1 MVKINNKRNKRK
13 VKYHIIID
21 IKDRNYIFF
30 LVGSEGWA
38 TPRLTRFLSHSVMLP
53 PFLRH
58 SRNSRER
65 SERRGERVTME
76 GARYAHWENGFPLR
90 ERSEP
95 KGPVNESERQA
106 RYTSG

>member
-38 TPRLTRFLSHSVMLP
+38 TPRL
-53 PFLRH
+53 
-58 SRNSRER
+58 
-65 SERRGERVTME
+65 
-76 GARYAHWENGFPLR
+76 
-90 ERSEP
+90 P
-95 KGPVNESERQA
+95 KGLASPTGVSPFQLPHPP
-106 RYTSG
+106 

>member
-38 TPRLTRFLSHSVMLP
+38 TPRLKETI
-53 PFLRH
+53 
-58 SRNSRER
+58 
-65 SERRGERVTME
+65 
-76 GARYAHWENGFPLR
+76 
-90 ERSEP
+90 
-95 KGPVNESERQA
+95 KKKIK
-106 RYTSG
+106 

>member
-38 TPRLTRFLSHSVMLP
+38 TPRLRDNMIEDNQLP
-53 PFLRH
+53 I
-58 SRNSRER
+58 
-65 SERRGERVTME
+65 
-76 GARYAHWENGFPLR
+76 W
-90 ERSEP
+90 
-95 KGPVNESERQA
+95 
-106 RYTSG
+106 